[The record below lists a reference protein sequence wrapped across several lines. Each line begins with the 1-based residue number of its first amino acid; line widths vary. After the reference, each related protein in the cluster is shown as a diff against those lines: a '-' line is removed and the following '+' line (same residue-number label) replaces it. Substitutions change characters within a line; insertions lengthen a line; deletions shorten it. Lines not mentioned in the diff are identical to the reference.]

1 MKNLLYVL
9 PILGVLFFA
18 SCEKDEINESQVSEV
33 LLDVELQSEVVDN
46 LEAEAD
52 VE

>member
-1 MKNLLYVL
+1 MKNLLYIL

-18 SCEKDEINESQVSEV
+18 CEKDEINESQVSEI
-33 LLDVELQSEVVDN
+33 LPDVESQSEVVDN
-46 LEAEAD
+46 LETTAD